1 MKIVKHRFDIAP
13 TLAGMTLEHWFNTGF
28 LQVLENP
35 ESHVILYFNFLDLKV
50 HEVQVWVMESHRK
63 AIY

>member
-1 MKIVKHRFDIAP
+1 
-13 TLAGMTLEHWFNTGF
+13 MTLEHWFNTGF